1 MEDEVN
7 CARCGLRVAPRKD
20 FVFRVDGRIEHV
32 KCPVP
37 AQKPPAIDPIC
48 PACSTPIRPTDCV
61 AKDGEK
67 VVHVRCLTPRP
78 IAGGAAAPAWGLIGD
93 ERI

>member
-1 MEDEVN
+1 MEDEVS
-7 CARCGLRVAPRKD
+7 CALCGLRIAPRKD

-37 AQKPPAIDPIC
+37 APKPPNRDAIC
-48 PACSTPIRPTDCV
+48 PACSMPIRPTDSV
-61 AKDGEK
+61 AKEGGE

-78 IAGGAAAPAWGLIGD
+78 IAGGAGLPA
-93 ERI
+93 